1 MKERLPYGYSYWT
14 TEYLDEKGIRF
25 AGDHVLALTANHARA
40 ILSKE
45 GKTHHKVTGKLIK
58 EIEISEQEVK
68 DIVEKRMAVLKK
80 IKGKFYD
87 ENGDEWKFVDGN
99 PVKVYNQKEEEFE
112 VDFLGDKFKDGDK
125 KVESGE
131 ISCNLD
137 NPEDCINCGS

>member
-45 GKTHHKVTGKLIK
+45 GKTDHKVTGKLIK

-87 ENGDEWKFVDGN
+87 ENGDEWNVVDGN
-99 PVKVYNQKEEEFE
+99 PVKVYNQKEEEFD
-112 VDFLGDKFKDGDK
+112 VDFLGDKFAEADK

-137 NPEDCINCGS
+137 NPEGCENCGS